1 MDIQEVVRQAQD
13 AMTVRRVTGEPYEKN
28 GITLIS
34 VVAIRGGWGA
44 GAGTG
49 AEGAGE
55 GGGGGFGMVARP
67 VGAYVIRGEQVTWQP
82 ALDVNRIIMGGQVV
96 AIVAT
101 AGVVADVHGDEGFVA
116 GVTGAIGPSSMST
129 TPPPPR

>member
-1 MDIQEVVRQAQD
+1 MDIQDVVRQAQD
-13 AMTVRRVTGEPYEKN
+13 AMTVRRVTGDPYEKN

-34 VVAIRGGWGA
+34 VAAIRGGWGA

-49 AEGAGE
+49 PAGEGE

-82 ALDVNRIIMGGQVV
+82 ALDVNRIIVGGQMV
-96 AIVAT
+96 AIVALLT
-101 AGVVADVHGDEGFVA
+101 LRTVVRARSRRAFLRASRRRRRG
-116 GVTGAIGPSSMST
+116 
-129 TPPPPR
+129 

>member
-13 AMTVRRVTGEPYEKN
+13 TMTVRRVTGEPYEKN

-82 ALDVNRIIMGGQVV
+82 ALDVNRIIMGGQLV
-96 AIVAT
+96 AIVALLT
-101 AGVVADVHGDEGFVA
+101 VRTVVRARSRRAFLRRALRRRRQG
-116 GVTGAIGPSSMST
+116 
-129 TPPPPR
+129 